1 MYQFRFTF
9 TDDNLDSIYSNDEIK
24 KTFQTVMKRNSEI
37 LYLRVSELYTAI
49 LEQSSCSFLQ
59 SDLAIF
65 PKDILSNFYKKMR
78 QKVLYEAF
86 KLCITEQNKF
96 NIKNNIVEV
105 LNGSCFLDCI
115 LGDYLL
121 YYTYSLMREKAIK
134 DEKLISKVENL
145 EIFEKII
152 QM

>member
-9 TDDNLDSIYSNDEIK
+9 TDDNLDSIYSDDEIQ

-65 PKDILSNFYKKMR
+65 PKDIMSDFYKKMR
-78 QKVLYEAF
+78 RKVLYEAF

-105 LNGSCFLDCI
+105 LNGACILDCI

-121 YYTYSLMREKAIK
+121 YYIYSF
-134 DEKLISKVENL
+134 ISSMTV
-145 EIFEKII
+145 
-152 QM
+152 